1 MMLIRKAV
9 EDDYEA
15 VLRIMNQVQD
25 MHVEWRP
32 DIYKHTDELIPQ
44 AGYLAAQAGDV
55 FYVAE
60 EEGKVI
66 GVMGLDYRHVETPS
80 HVTRDVVFIDSM
92 AVDEPYRGRGAGH
105 AFFAKVKEIA
115 VERHADGIELQVNAR
130 NRQAYDMYVKYGFRE
145 KSINM
150 ELPEWKTADQN
161 V

>member
-9 EDDYEA
+9 EADYEV

-32 DIYKHTDELIPQ
+32 DIYKHTEEMIS
-44 AGYLAAQAGDV
+44 GENYLAALAHDV

-60 EEGKVI
+60 DEGKVI
-66 GVMGLDYRHVETPS
+66 GVLGLDYRHVETPA

-105 AFFAKVKEIA
+105 AFFAKVKERA
-115 VERHADGIELQVNAR
+115 AERHADGIELQVNAR

-150 ELPEWKTADQN
+150 ELSEWKTAN
-161 V
+161 